1 MSYNTIVLQGTG
13 RRFEAVVTTG
23 QTITPGML
31 VKLQSDGTVRTHSAA
46 GQVAERAFAVEDD
59 LQGKVITDAYAS
71 ASLCQYEI
79 LNSGDVAYL
88 PIANGEDIAVGDFLQ
103 SDGAGKLDKYVADS
117 AGVVEYPLSIIGVA
131 MDALDLSGAVNAGS
145 IRVRI
150 MG

>member
-1 MSYNTIVLQGTG
+1 MSYNRIVLQGTG
-13 RRFEAVVTTG
+13 RRFEANVTSG

-31 VKLQSDGTVRTHSAA
+31 VKLTSNSTVRPHNSA

-59 LQGKVITDAYAS
+59 LQGKVITDNYTTGV
-71 ASLCQYEI
+71 LCQYEV

-88 PIANGEDIAVGDFLQ
+88 PIANGENIAVGDFLV

-131 MDALDLSGAVNAGS
+131 LDALDLSGSVSSGS